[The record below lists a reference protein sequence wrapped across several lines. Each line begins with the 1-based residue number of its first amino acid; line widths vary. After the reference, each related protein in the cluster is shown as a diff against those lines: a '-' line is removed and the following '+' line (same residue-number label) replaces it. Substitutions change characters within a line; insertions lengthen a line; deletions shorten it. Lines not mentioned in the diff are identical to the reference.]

1 LEEDGQIPARET
13 SVVVVAQ
20 TGDHA
25 TARPPRI
32 AQAISAMIP
41 ERFLRDLTLVLAV
54 AWLPATCANGQ
65 SKLPAREPGAKSK
78 ASSARAP
85 EGRDPAAIFAGAVP
99 KTVAELKAMEAVTR
113 RLSEQVMQ
121 STVGVRVGPAQ
132 GSGVIVT
139 KEGHVL
145 TAAHVAG
152 GPGRDVTFILN
163 DGRRVRGK
171 TLGVFYDL
179 DAGLLQITEG
189 GPWKPA
195 AVGDSNKV
203 NLGQWCLG
211 TGHPGG
217 YERGR
222 NAVVRLGR
230 ILRIEGDGITTD
242 ITLVG
247 GDSGGPL
254 FDMQGRVIGI
264 HSRIGNSLTANVHV
278 PVSVYREHW
287 DRLVKGDAWG
297 SQPGIHPFIGVVGTN
312 EGKDTRI
319 VHVNPGSPADEAG
332 IEPGDVITKFDGKP
346 LTDFASLSRAV
357 REREPGEQVV
367 LEVLREGRAMRLEV
381 TIGGRDE

>member
-1 LEEDGQIPARET
+1 MHPARI
-13 SVVVVAQ
+13 
-20 TGDHA
+20 
-25 TARPPRI
+25 RP
-32 AQAISAMIP
+32 A
-41 ERFLRDLTLVLAV
+41 LTLALVV
-54 AWLPATCANGQ
+54 AWLPATLAYGQ
-65 SKLPAREPGAKSK
+65 QRSEAREPATKSRTTT
-78 ASSARAP
+78 ARTTQA
-85 EGRDPAAIFAGAVP
+85 RDPVAIFSGGVP
-99 KTVAELKAMEAVTR
+99 KTVAELKAMQAVTQ

-171 TLGVFYDL
+171 TLGVFYDQ
-179 DAGLLQITEG
+179 DAGILQITEG

-195 AVGDSNKV
+195 AVGDSNKI

-230 ILRIEGDGITTD
+230 VLRIEGDGITTD
-242 ITLVG
+242 CTLVG

-287 DRLVKGDAWG
+287 DRLVRGDAWG
-297 SQPGIHPFIGVVGTN
+297 SQPGIHPFIGVVGAN
-312 EGKDTRI
+312 DAKDTRI
-319 VHVNPGSPADEAG
+319 AHVNPGSPADEAG

-357 REREPGEQVV
+357 RAREPGERVV
-367 LEVLREGRAMRLEV
+367 LEVRREGRTLRLDV
-381 TIGGRDE
+381 TIGGREE

>member
-1 LEEDGQIPARET
+1 MYR
-13 SVVVVAQ
+13 
-20 TGDHA
+20 A
-25 TARPPRI
+25 T
-32 AQAISAMIP
+32 
-41 ERFLRDLTLVLAV
+41 FLRALMLVLAM
-54 AWLPATCANGQ
+54 AWPPATLVHGQ
-65 SKLPAREPGAKSK
+65 QRP
-78 ASSARAP
+78 SA
-85 EGRDPAAIFAGAVP
+85 RDPAAKTKGASARETPARDPVAIFSGGVP
-99 KTVAELKAMEAVTR
+99 KTVAELKAMQAVTQ

-152 GPGRDVTFILN
+152 APGRDATFILN
-163 DGRRVRGK
+163 DGRRLRGK
-171 TLGVFYDL
+171 TLGTFYDQ

-222 NAVVRLGR
+222 NAVVRMGR
-230 ILRIEGDGITTD
+230 VLRIESDGITTD
-242 ITLVG
+242 CTLVG

-278 PVSVYREHW
+278 PVSVYREQW
-287 DRLVKGDAWG
+287 DRLVRGEAWG
-297 SQPGIHPFIGVVGTN
+297 SQPGIQPFIGVVGASD
-312 EGKDTRI
+312 GKDTRI

-346 LTDFASLSRAV
+346 LTDFASLSRSV
-357 REREPGEQVV
+357 RAREPGERVV
-367 LEVLREGRAMRLEV
+367 LEVRRDGRTRRLNV
-381 TIGGRDE
+381 TIGGREE

>member
-1 LEEDGQIPARET
+1 MHPAN
-13 SVVVVAQ
+13 
-20 TGDHA
+20 
-25 TARPPRI
+25 
-32 AQAISAMIP
+32 
-41 ERFLRDLTLVLAV
+41 FLRPWALVLAV
-54 AWLPATCANGQ
+54 WLPATLAYGQ
-65 SKLPAREPGAKSK
+65 QRPPAREPATKTN
-78 ASSARAP
+78 ASGARATT
-85 EGRDPAAIFAGAVP
+85 ERDPVAIFSGGVP
-99 KTVAELKAMEAVTR
+99 KTVAELKAMQAVTQ

-171 TLGVFYDL
+171 TLGVYYDL

-195 AVGDSNKV
+195 TVGDSNKI

-230 ILRIEGDGITTD
+230 VLRIEGDGITTD
-242 ITLVG
+242 CTLVG

-254 FDMQGRVIGI
+254 FDMRGRVIGI

-287 DRLVKGDAWG
+287 DRLVKGEAWG
-297 SQPGIHPFIGVVGTN
+297 SPGIQPFIGVVGAN
-312 EGKDTRI
+312 DAKDTRI
-319 VHVNPGSPADEAG
+319 AHVNPGSPADEAG
-332 IEPGDVITKFDGKP
+332 IEPGDVITKFDSQP

-357 REREPGEQVV
+357 RAREPGERVV
-367 LEVLREGRAMRLEV
+367 LEVLRDGRTLRLDV
-381 TIGGRDE
+381 TIGGREE